1 MTLTMLSRERARP
14 AEARTAGLG
23 GPTVSAGSAPSAPNT
38 WTYGPLASRL
48 RKSENMVRA
57 PDGMTPS
64 TACST
69 ADRWTWAVTMA
80 NGALTTAEPISQAM
94 SRTESTL
101 TAAPATESI
110 RVAGRQCTR
119 ERTAAPIA
127 EASSWPIM
135 AATNTATIAT
145 RACWADPCTR
155 DRASAGANEAPTAAP
170 PRNPAKLRIPTM
182 KPWR

>member
-1 MTLTMLSRERARP
+1 
-14 AEARTAGLG
+14 
-23 GPTVSAGSAPSAPNT
+23 
-38 WTYGPLASRL
+38 
-48 RKSENMVRA
+48 MVRA

-69 ADRWTWAVTMA
+69 AERWTWAVTMA

-127 EASSWPIM
+127 GGEQLADHGGHEHGDDRHQSLLGRPLHQGPGERGRKRGTHRRSAQEPGEAQNSDDE
-135 AATNTATIAT
+135 ALAVTGYGKRCGERNQDQVKQVT
-145 RACWADPCTR
+145 RHQ
-155 DRASAGANEAPTAAP
+155 PTV
-170 PRNPAKLRIPTM
+170 
-182 KPWR
+182 